1 MNYKPLAIALLTLL
15 ILGACSP
22 KPKTETAAEVVQ
34 APVADPTPPAP
45 PNSEEVSAELKNMP
59 AFLTMAIGGIADE
72 GEKEG
77 IDVQENMRLFR
88 TDTTAQEIV
97 SFYAKE
103 MKDRG
108 WTTDNQVARSKTV
121 GLSMQEYRRAGSE
134 ALYLIVSEPE
144 DSRSSDP
151 TKASRYVAL
160 LPAKVRKPK
169 S

>member
-1 MNYKPLAIALLTLL
+1 MRYKRLAALVLTLT
-15 ILGACSP
+15 ILGACTR
-22 KPKTETAAEVVQ
+22 KPKTETVTAEVQV
-34 APVADPTPPAP
+34 PLADPTPPAP

-59 AFLTMAIGGIADE
+59 AFMTLAIGGIAGE

-88 TDTTAQEIV
+88 TGATAPEIV

-103 MKDRG
+103 MKNRG
-108 WTTDNQVARSKTV
+108 WTTDNQVASSSRV
-121 GLSMQEYRRAGSE
+121 GLSMQEYRRAADE

-144 DSRSSDP
+144 DPQSSDP
-151 TKASRYVAL
+151 TKAKRHVAL
-160 LPAKVRKPK
+160 LPARVRPPK